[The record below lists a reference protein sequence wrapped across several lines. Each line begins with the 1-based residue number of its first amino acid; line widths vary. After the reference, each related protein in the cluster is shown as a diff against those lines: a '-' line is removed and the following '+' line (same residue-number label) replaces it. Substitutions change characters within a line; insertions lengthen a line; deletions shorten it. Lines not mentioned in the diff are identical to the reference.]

1 MGDVK
6 GIRNKVLKSDSMV
19 FEFLRSIVS
28 SQAASWLDMLK
39 SFGFF
44 AWLGI
49 YPWLA
54 TLCGAFAG
62 GVTNCI
68 INYKFT
74 FHASGLPWKAV
85 AVKYFLVWV
94 GSVALNSL
102 GTEFLYRLLRSLRWV
117 HENIESPDAVFAAVR
132 LAVSL
137 VVSLA
142 WNFIL
147 QRNFVYRTSRFDRS
161 AIAIMNVLTIKSHTK
176 HSDNEYKA

>member
-28 SQAASWLDMLK
+28 SQAASWIDMLI

-102 GTEFLYRLLRSLRWV
+102 GCPSGGLPGGVFGLELHTPTQLRVPYFPL
-117 HENIESPDAVFAAVR
+117 
-132 LAVSL
+132 
-137 VVSLA
+137 
-142 WNFIL
+142 
-147 QRNFVYRTSRFDRS
+147 
-161 AIAIMNVLTIKSHTK
+161 
-176 HSDNEYKA
+176 